1 MIHTYAL
8 VAIAASVA
16 IFAVAEA
23 ASPGEAGHHGLIAVI
38 AGFRWPA
45 LVVGLLELSL
55 VVAVS
60 RPFRTAT
67 ARPAMV
73 SLAPQSPWN

>member
-1 MIHTYAL
+1 MIHIYAL
-8 VAIAASVA
+8 VAITASVV

-23 ASPGEAGHHGLIAVI
+23 ASPGESGHHGTIAVI
-38 AGFRWPA
+38 AGALWPA
-45 LVVGLLELSL
+45 LLLGLLELLL

-60 RPFRTAT
+60 RPFRSAT
-67 ARPAMV
+67 ARPAVV

>member
-38 AGFRWPA
+38 AGFRWAA

-60 RPFRTAT
+60 RPFHTAT
-67 ARPAMV
+67 APPAMV